1 MLVAMLIV
9 SSAIGAPLRV
19 DEALETLGTC
29 DDFQKESCRFAAAW
43 LGMGGDA
50 ALPKVLERAP
60 SMTPIGQIL
69 TVSVV
74 SGNTSKAATVALGKL
89 AGDTRI
95 GESAR
100 GMALEQFVTRAE
112 ADKRPKETV
121 GVALELAASDDAQTR
136 AGGVRALA
144 NMAPTKN
151 KKVIAALLAAARDDD
166 PNVRVEAIGGFASCK
181 CREAR
186 DVLKRALDDPDLKV
200 RRTAQASQ

>member
-19 DEALETLGTC
+19 DEALQTLGTC

-50 ALPKVLERAP
+50 ALPKVLESAP
-60 SMTPIGQIL
+60 TMTPIGQIL

-74 SGNTSKAATVALGKL
+74 SGNTSKAATLALGKL
-89 AGDTRI
+89 AADTRI

-100 GMALEQFVTRAE
+100 GMALDQFVTRAE
-112 ADKRPKETV
+112 ADKKPKET
-121 GVALELAASDDAQTR
+121 LELALQIAASDDAQVR

-144 NMAPTKN
+144 GMAATKN
-151 KKVIAALLAAARDDD
+151 KKVIAALLTASRDAD
-166 PNVRVEAIGGFASCK
+166 PTVRVEAIAGFASCK
-181 CREAR
+181 CKEAGE
-186 DVLKRALDDPDLKV
+186 VLKRALDDPDLKV